1 MTYDE
6 LLEIAKEDKIKID
19 DFNEVF
25 KPIPFNEDQYMYYT
39 WEDAKKNI
47 DKLINKNGNK
57 LYQHLWTVVDG
68 EGEDLILLNGSHI
81 CNRLGYVVCSEPW
94 GDGTEADSNI
104 YIEAEY

>member
-25 KPIPFNEDQYMYYT
+25 KPIPFNEYQYMYNT
-39 WEDAKKNI
+39 WEDAKKVI

-68 EGEDLILLNGSHI
+68 NGEDLILLNGIHI
-81 CNRLGYVVCSEPW
+81 FNRLGYVVCSEPW
-94 GDGTEADSNI
+94 GNGTEADSNI